1 MSCVDVTSTS
11 VRIDGAV
18 AVQISDVPSCSLVR
32 CLSVH
37 VRPAPVTVSSCAG
50 ARRDPSD
57 ATKATSSS
65 PGALVLNSGVVTM
78 SLPSTNTTVSTLT
91 PDAGAP
97 DEMTSATA
105 LPEAACEPPSGD
117 WLMTRPA
124 GTVELAAVL
133 IVPTVRPA
141 PVIALDAAAWLRPAT
156 FGTVTGGCGP
166 DETTRPTALP
176 AVTCVPASGVW
187 LMTVPA
193 GTVAL
198 DVVVAPPTT
207 RTARGIAEGAAGVSG
222 AVAAVGVVFTTFG
235 TTTSAGPDE
244 TTSAT
249 PLPVATCVP
258 AAGFWLMTD
267 PAGTVPRESCVI
279 APAVSPALVIAP
291 DAAVCVRPTTL
302 GAATS
307 AGAPPRGR
315 LTSDA
320 TDGTPLLLTMN
331 SM

>member
-37 VRPAPVTVSSCAG
+37 VRPAPVTVSSCAA

-141 PVIALDAAAWLRPAT
+141 PVIALDAAVWLRPAT

-198 DVVVAPPTT
+198 DVVVTPPTT
-207 RTARGIAEGAAGVSG
+207 RPAAVIA
-222 AVAAVGVVFTTFG
+222 AVAAVCVVFTTFG

-249 PLPVATCVP
+249 PLPLATCVP

-267 PAGTVPRESCVI
+267 PAGTVELEACVI
-279 APAVSPALVIAP
+279 APTVSPALVIAA

-307 AGAPPRGR
+307 AGAPPSGR